1 MVLERLFQPDVREG
15 FILDGYPRTVPQAQ
29 SLERALAEKG
39 QSISAVQNFK
49 ISDAVA
55 VKRLMARLV
64 CPNCKRSYNT
74 EFKPPR
80 VAGIC
85 DVCGHELVNRA
96 DDDEETIMRRLEV
109 YKRET
114 KPLVLYFWERGLLR
128 DIDAE
133 APERSS
139 PTGRS
144 RRSPTCWTPTSDAV
158 IVYKSPDEI
167 DKMRR
172 AGRIVAG
179 TIDRVLAAVHPNVT
193 TAELDDVAETYI
205 REQGATRRSRATAPD
220 PAGYRSRRRSAPRS
234 TRRSCTGSPR
244 TSARSPR
251 ATC

>member
-1 MVLERLFQPDVREG
+1 LRIILLGPPGAGKGTQARRLSERYGLPIIATGDIFRDQIARETQLGLQAKEFYERGEYVPDDLTTKMVLERLFQPDVREG

-39 QSISAVQNFK
+39 QSISAVLNFK

-96 DDDEETIMRRLEV
+96 DDDEDTVTRRLEV

-133 APERSS
+133 APEE
-139 PTGRS
+139 
-144 RRSPTCWTPTSDAV
+144 V
-158 IVYKSPDEI
+158 
-167 DKMRR
+167 
-172 AGRIVAG
+172 VADR
-179 TIDRVLAAVHPNVT
+179 TIEAIADL
-193 TAELDDVAETYI
+193 LDTY
-205 REQGATRRSRATAPD
+205 E
-220 PAGYRSRRRSAPRS
+220 
-234 TRRSCTGSPR
+234 
-244 TSARSPR
+244 
-251 ATC
+251 